1 MSIYNGFA
9 TRNQEGSYN
18 KAIFSM
24 LFLLQHTLLSSV
36 KGEMDEEQFVRHF
49 SKLYKKMHVME
60 QYKYLPP
67 KFSFALKDMAKHYKK
82 TPSQGSFKSLSAIEG
97 FNSSMDTPHEKND
110 LRTIKETMIRKAN
123 SNNRQRSRRVGSNAS
138 SLKSKSSRTSRSI
151 RSSSRSKKKLKFKK
165 LRKPKL
171 KKIKAKVLKQALN
184 RRGFKKPVIGSNSK
198 LSYNS
203 PSDTVHLPHLRDD
216 TVVPEVLVT
225 SKDMQSPN
233 DSKFSYKSDFPK
245 IRKKST
251 SSQHPKQKVPSQSYT
266 VNYKMNFR
274 YFCK

>member
-1 MSIYNGFA
+1 MKN
-9 TRNQEGSYN
+9 N
-18 KAIFSM
+18 
-24 LFLLQHTLLSSV
+24 LSVIS
-36 KGEMDEEQFVRHF
+36 QNFIN
-49 SKLYKKMHVME
+49 KMHVME

-123 SNNRQRSRRVGSNAS
+123 SNNRSRRVGSNAS

-184 RRGFKKPVIGSNSK
+184 RRGF
-198 LSYNS
+198 
-203 PSDTVHLPHLRDD
+203 
-216 TVVPEVLVT
+216 
-225 SKDMQSPN
+225 
-233 DSKFSYKSDFPK
+233 
-245 IRKKST
+245 
-251 SSQHPKQKVPSQSYT
+251 
-266 VNYKMNFR
+266 
-274 YFCK
+274 